1 MLCAPLVRLDLRDL
15 YTLPTGTEGPLSTNA
30 MIDYVTTQKKNLD
43 LILLPQNVRATRTY
57 LKVTITKENYFHSVA
72 HVKKQVTRN
81 Q

>member
-1 MLCAPLVRLDLRDL
+1 
-15 YTLPTGTEGPLSTNA
+15 

-43 LILLPQNVRATRTY
+43 LILLPQNVRAARTY